1 MLISVLMRDYVG
13 ATVITGITHPL
24 QFISR
29 AGIMA
34 ALVIRPIISI
44 QSPRP
49 GLMIIL
55 TGNHRKLT
63 KTDARKEIF
72 GSIKVKLG

>member
-1 MLISVLMRDYVG
+1 MRDYVG

-29 AGIMA
+29 PGIMA
-34 ALVIRPIISI
+34 ALVIRAIISI
-44 QSPRP
+44 QSPTRANDH
-49 GLMIIL
+49 IL

-63 KTDARKEIF
+63 KTDAIRNEIF
-72 GSIKVKLG
+72 GSIIVKLG